1 MLPWGL
7 KTNTFTNQPFEFWHT
22 SQKSIRS
29 DLKVAMWAS
38 RFFSMSATI
47 SGNVSNHQQP
57 FVPPISLGST
67 PPSAPRMEAARHPHN
82 GWHDMTFDEFEI
94 PRTQTFMAATI
105 ASWVEW
111 GRSKILME
119 EIPNNH
125 LGWCLNFVN
134 DGKKLPTSA
143 GAGFLNHHQYH
154 YFFLICCLISNS
166 LLQRF
171 TRHFLQLQC
180 LFLHKNPPPAPWL
193 LAIWG
198 PGMFFGKPRLM
209 AEDWWRAEV
218 TKWKSLRSKVNL
230 R

>member
-1 MLPWGL
+1 MLPWSL
-7 KTNTFTNQPFEFWHT
+7 KTNTFFTNQPFEFWHT

-105 ASWVEW
+105 ASWVGW

-134 DGKKLPTSA
+134 DGKKLPTST

-154 YFFLICCLISNS
+154 YFFFD
-166 LLQRF
+166 LLS
-171 TRHFLQLQC
+171 HFKFATTAFHPP
-180 LFLHKNPPPAPWL
+180 LFATPMSIPPQKSTPRTLTASYLRAWDVFWE
-193 LAIWG
+193 AQIDG
-198 PGMFFGKPRLM
+198 RRLM
-209 AEDWWRAEV
+209 EGRSDEV
-218 TKWKSLRSKVNL
+218 EVSQV
-230 R
+230 